1 MIHLLCNA
9 SACQRHHDGSNVL
22 LAFCAAEALITSP
35 EHDERRALL
44 YGVGAVLL
52 WSTVATGFKLGLKEL
67 APLELLWLG
76 AATSFVFFAAAS
88 LATGRWSAIAGLSGR
103 DWLRLGALGLLN
115 PFLYYLILFEA
126 YARLPAQIAQP
137 LNYTWAITLSLLA
150 VPMLGQRM
158 SWRAAFG
165 LLVSY
170 CGVVVLLSQGRIDG
184 FVDVDRLGV
193 ALALGSTLVWA
204 TYWLATVRASDDPL
218 VMMTASFAVGAIA
231 IGIACAFTL
240 GLPALSWRRLGYG
253 AWVGLVE
260 MGVTFL
266 LWQQALRRTAHA
278 GRVAQLIFLSPFISL
293 LLIDQVLGERV
304 HASSFVGLAG
314 IVAGLL
320 VSGRPRVG

>member
-1 MIHLLCNA
+1 MLFGI
-9 SACQRHHDGSNVL
+9 
-22 LAFCAAEALITSP
+22 
-35 EHDERRALL
+35 
-44 YGVGAVLL
+44 GAVLL
-52 WSTVATGFKLGLKEL
+52 WSTVATGFKLGLREL

-76 AATSFVFFAAAS
+76 AVTSFVFFAVAS
-88 LATGRWSAIAGLSGR
+88 LVTGRWPAIRALSGQ

-137 LNYTWAITLSLLA
+137 LNYTWAITLALLA
-150 VPMLGQRM
+150 IPVLGQRM
-158 SWRAAFG
+158 SWRMG
-165 LLVSY
+165 VGMLVSY

-184 FVDVDRLGV
+184 FADVSGVGV

-204 TYWLATVRASDDPL
+204 TYWLATVRASEDPL
-218 VMMTASFAVGAIA
+218 VMMTAGFAVGAVA
-231 IGIACAFTL
+231 IGLACGFTL
-240 GLPALSWRRLGYG
+240 GLPELSLRRLGFG

-293 LLIDQVLGERV
+293 VLIDQVLGEQV
-304 HASSFVGLAG
+304 HGSSLVGLAG

-320 VSGRPRVG
+320 IAGRPQARSTQPKPY